1 MSERPTY
8 RGLFKVANKLTLG
21 KCECGKDIVVDVELS
36 NEAEEQQEMEMEK
49 EAQVVVAAQESE
61 EEDRE
66 PTDEELEAI
75 EHDSE
80 EDSDAHFDFGG
91 DESLDLDH
99 MSGHMVGASV
109 EADSLESFVKKAS
122 SIVDHLDTV
131 ADRVEKQNPRLAA
144 RIDAVSNEIE
154 KRVARILQ
162 RRQNAK

>member
-36 NEAEEQQEMEMEK
+36 NEAEEQAMEMEK

-75 EHDSE
+75 EHDDE
-80 EDSDAHFDFGG
+80 EFDAHFDFGG
-91 DESLDLDH
+91 DESLDPEH

-109 EADSLESFVKKAS
+109 ETDSLESFVKKAS

>member
-36 NEAEEQQEMEMEK
+36 NEAEEQAMEMEK

-75 EHDSE
+75 EHDDE
-80 EDSDAHFDFGG
+80 ESDAHFDFGG
-91 DESLDLDH
+91 DESLDLEH
-99 MSGHMVGASV
+99 MSGHMVGAFV
-109 EADSLESFVKKAS
+109 ETDSLESFVKKAS